1 VPGPNSNC
9 FQKNFFSKLFSIFSL
24 KNFQKRTSTR
34 FFETQVAVENNEIIN
49 YISKSN
55 LDQAIEVLETFYNN
69 ITTSQPNLLNKIS
82 SPYNSSFV
90 DNFKINTVSLN
101 NDKPDCKIC
110 KIKVLKMYMRSHV
123 AKHILLGHTTGQ
135 VCGFCGVLHP
145 GNVSKEK
152 TRNNNYKPAVF
163 CPGYY
168 YEFSY
173 NAVIKITKS
182 NPSSNGPEKCRVC
195 STYLWSHNM
204 LSHFQDNNHGVPCD
218 FLIIEDE
225 KEAVLNFKTGFKNQV
240 KIIKYFF

>member
-1 VPGPNSNC
+1 M
-9 FQKNFFSKLFSIFSL
+9 
-24 KNFQKRTSTR
+24 
-34 FFETQVAVENNEIIN
+34 
-49 YISKSN
+49 
-55 LDQAIEVLETFYNN
+55 DQAIEVLETFYNN

-101 NDKPDCKIC
+101 NDKPECKIC
-110 KIKVLKMYMRSHV
+110 KIKVAKMYMRSHV

-135 VCGFCGVLHP
+135 VCGFCGVLHA

-163 CPGYY
+163 CPVYH

-182 NPSSNGPEKCRVC
+182 NPSSNRPDRVYYR
-195 STYLWSHNM
+195 TM
-204 LSHFQDNNHGVPCD
+204 
-218 FLIIEDE
+218 
-225 KEAVLNFKTGFKNQV
+225 
-240 KIIKYFF
+240 